1 MTRLTLC
8 LTLVLSSILTAQ
20 AMAKE
25 VVSAKV
31 CGASHCREV
40 KDERSLMALHEGGSP
55 TDPPKGASAFYR
67 AELTVKGDGDD
78 RFTFDVVLVPRAGL
92 LRGTND
98 DGTFTWMPVSDA
110 AVAQFRRMTRGLEPI
125 AAGKLDGLGAPK
137 LPQARVDE
145 VVVVGNDEAAAGG
158 GAPVWP
164 WIAGG
169 VAVLI
174 LLGLGLYARTR
185 DHLGLHDESNHPRL
199 AGPQGGGAGP
209 GGV

>member
-1 MTRLTLC
+1 MTRLTVC
-8 LTLVLSSILTAQ
+8 LTLVLSSIMTAQ

-31 CGASHCREV
+31 CGASHCREI
-40 KDERSLMALHEGGSP
+40 KDERSLMALAEGGPP

-125 AAGKLDGLGAPK
+125 AARKLDGLGAPK

-145 VVVVGNDEAAAGG
+145 VVMVGDDEAAGG
-158 GAPVWP
+158 GGPVWP

-169 VAVLI
+169 LGALI
-174 LLGLGLYARTR
+174 LLGLGLYARSR
-185 DHLGLHDESNHPRL
+185 DHLGLHDDGNYPRL
-199 AGPQGGGAGP
+199 TGPQGGGAGSR
-209 GGV
+209 

>member
-8 LTLVLSSILTAQ
+8 LTLVLSSGLAAQ

-31 CGASHCREV
+31 CGASDCREI
-40 KDERSLMALHEGGSP
+40 KDERSLMALQEGGPP

-67 AELTVKGDGDD
+67 AELTVTGDGED
-78 RFTFDVVLVPRAGL
+78 RFKFDVVLVPRAGL

-145 VVVVGNDEAAAGG
+145 VVVVGDSGAAGG

-169 VAVLI
+169 LGVLM
-174 LLGLGLYARTR
+174 LGLGLYARSR
-185 DHLGLHDESNHPRL
+185 DHLGLHDDGNHPRL
-199 AGPQGGGAGP
+199 AGPQGGGAGSR
-209 GGV
+209 

>member
-8 LTLVLSSILTAQ
+8 LTLVLSLILTAQ
-20 AMAKE
+20 ATAKE

-40 KDERSLMALHEGGSP
+40 KDDRSLMALSEGGPP
-55 TDPPKGASAFYR
+55 TDPPEKGLAFYR
-67 AELTVKGDGDD
+67 AELTVKVEADD
-78 RFTFDVVLVPRAGL
+78 SFTFDVVLVPRAGL

-98 DGTFTWMPVSDA
+98 DGTYTWMPVSDA
-110 AVAQFRRMTRGLEPI
+110 AVARFRRMTRGLEPI

-145 VVVVGNDEAAAGG
+145 VVVIGDEETTG

-164 WIAGG
+164 WIGGG

-185 DHLGLHDESNHPRL
+185 DHLGLHDDSNHPRL

>member
-8 LTLVLSSILTAQ
+8 LTLVLSLILTAQ

-31 CGASHCREV
+31 CGSSHCREV
-40 KDERSLMALHEGGSP
+40 KDERSLMALQEGGPP
-55 TDPPKGASAFYR
+55 TDPPNGASAFYR
-67 AELTVKGDGDD
+67 AALTVTGDGED

-110 AVAQFRRMTRGLEPI
+110 AVAQFRRITRGLEPI
-125 AAGKLDGLGAPK
+125 AAGKLDGLGPPK

-145 VVVVGNDEAAAGG
+145 VVVIGDDETTG
-158 GAPVWP
+158 GAPAWP
-164 WIAGG
+164 WIGGG

-185 DHLGLHDESNHPRL
+185 DHLGLHDDGNHPRL

-209 GGV
+209 GGA

>member
-8 LTLVLSSILTAQ
+8 LTLVLSLILAAQ

-40 KDERSLMALHEGGSP
+40 KDERSLMALSVGGLP
-55 TDPPKGASAFYR
+55 TDPPKEGMAFYR
-67 AELTVKGDGDD
+67 AELTVKVEGDD
-78 RFTFDVVLVPRAGL
+78 SFTFDVVLVPRAGL

-98 DGTFTWMPVSDA
+98 DGTSTWMPVSDA
-110 AVAQFRRMTRGLEPI
+110 AVAHFRRMTRGLEPI

-145 VVVVGNDEAAAGG
+145 VVLIGDETTG

-164 WIAGG
+164 WIAGSVVG
-169 VAVLI
+169 LI

-185 DHLGLHDESNHPRL
+185 DHLGLHDDRNHPRL
-199 AGPQGGGAGP
+199 AGPQGGGGGP
-209 GGV
+209 RGV

>member
-1 MTRLTLC
+1 MTRLTVC
-8 LTLVLSSILTAQ
+8 LTLVLSSIMTAQ

-40 KDERSLMALHEGGSP
+40 KDERSLMALAEGGPP

-125 AAGKLDGLGAPK
+125 AARKLDGLGTPK

-145 VVVVGNDEAAAGG
+145 VVMVGDDEAAGG
-158 GAPVWP
+158 GGPVWP

-169 VAVLI
+169 LGALI
-174 LLGLGLYARTR
+174 LLGLGLYARSR
-185 DHLGLHDESNHPRL
+185 DHLGLHDDGNSPRPT
-199 AGPQGGGAGP
+199 GPQGGGAGSR
-209 GGV
+209 

>member
-31 CGASHCREV
+31 CGASDCREV
-40 KDERSLMALHEGGSP
+40 KDERSLVALQEGGPP
-55 TDPPKGASAFYR
+55 TDPPKGASAFYQ
-67 AELTVKGDGDD
+67 AELTVKAPGE
-78 RFTFDVVLVPRAGL
+78 RFTFEVALVPRAGL
-92 LRGTND
+92 MRGAND

-110 AVAQFRRMTRGLEPI
+110 AVRQFRRMTRGLDPI
-125 AAGKLDGLGAPK
+125 PPGKLDGLDAPK
-137 LPQARVDE
+137 LPAARVDE
-145 VVVVGNDEAAAGG
+145 VVVVGDKTTTDTEG

-169 VAVLI
+169 FGALI
-174 LLGLGLYARTR
+174 MLGLGLYARAR
-185 DHLGLHDESNHPRL
+185 DHMGLHDDGNHPRL

-209 GGV
+209 GRV

>member
-8 LTLVLSSILTAQ
+8 LTLALSSILTAQ

-40 KDERSLMALHEGGSP
+40 KDDRSLMALAEGGPP
-55 TDPPKGASAFYR
+55 TDPPKTGLAFYR
-67 AELTVKGDGDD
+67 AELTMTGDGDD

-110 AVAQFRRMTRGLEPI
+110 AVAQFRRVTRGLEPI

-145 VVVVGNDEAAAGG
+145 VVVVGDREAAGG

-169 VAVLI
+169 LGVLM
-174 LLGLGLYARTR
+174 LGLGLYARSR
-185 DHLGLHDESNHPRL
+185 DHLGLHNDGNHPRL
-199 AGPQGGGAGP
+199 AGPQGGGVGSR
-209 GGV
+209 GV

>member
-1 MTRLTLC
+1 MTRLTVC
-8 LTLVLSSILTAQ
+8 LTLVLSSIMTAQ

-40 KDERSLMALHEGGSP
+40 KDERSLMALAEGGPP

-125 AAGKLDGLGAPK
+125 AARKLDGLGTPK

-145 VVVVGNDEAAAGG
+145 VVMVGDDEAAGG
-158 GAPVWP
+158 GGPVWP

-169 VAVLI
+169 LGALI
-174 LLGLGLYARTR
+174 LLGLGLYARSR
-185 DHLGLHDESNHPRL
+185 DHLGLHDDGNHPRL

-209 GGV
+209 RGV

>member
-8 LTLVLSSILTAQ
+8 LTLVLSSILAAQ

-31 CGASHCREV
+31 CGASDCREV
-40 KDERSLMALHEGGSP
+40 KDERSLMALQEGGPP

-67 AELTVKGDGDD
+67 AELTVTGDGED
-78 RFTFDVVLVPRAGL
+78 RFKFDVGLVPRAGQ

-145 VVVVGNDEAAAGG
+145 VVVVGDSGAAGG
-158 GAPVWP
+158 GAPDWP
-164 WIAGG
+164 WLAGG
-169 VAVLI
+169 
-174 LLGLGLYARTR
+174 LGVHMLGQGLFARSR
-185 DHLGLHDESNHPRL
+185 DHLGLHDDGNHPRL
-199 AGPQGGGAGP
+199 AGPQGGGAGSR
-209 GGV
+209 